1 MGTRLVKTCKGR
13 TWRQAVHQSKSMMLR
28 NGDKG
33 MSHLIWYRSIETFVL
48 LGAVCWP
55 KRCSSASDFCDQVF
69 CFGFTRISS
78 SFYREAVENVAAY
91 NLQLMRERM
100 SRLPYV
106 DAQTGIAQS
115 DCHLLRSRMERRRGN
130 LPGQVYSYPPRRW
143 RRERKSTEPRKVTG
157 V

>member
-1 MGTRLVKTCKGR
+1 MAASSVTIQVQDVAK
-13 TWRQAVHQSKSMMLR
+13 WRQRYAY
-28 NGDKG
+28 
-33 MSHLIWYRSIETFVL
+33 LIW
-48 LGAVCWP
+48 C
-55 KRCSSASDFCDQVF
+55 CSADPFS
-69 CFGFTRISS
+69 CFLVQFTEPNTTVALQTYVGWLVIRFLTHDTCSS

-91 NLQLMRERM
+91 NLQLMRERK

-143 RRERKSTEPRKVTG
+143 RRERKSAEPRKTTG